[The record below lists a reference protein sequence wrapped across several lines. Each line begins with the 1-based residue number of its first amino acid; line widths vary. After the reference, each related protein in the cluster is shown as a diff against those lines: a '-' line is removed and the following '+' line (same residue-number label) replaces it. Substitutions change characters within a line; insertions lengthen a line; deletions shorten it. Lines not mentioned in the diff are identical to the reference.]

1 MKKRGLGYGSLFFPL
16 GLGLGRYDISMATAQ
31 LNEDGTV
38 MILTGVADIGQG
50 SSEIFAMI
58 AAEELGLWPHDITV
72 VSADTATTPYGGPTT
87 ASRATMVTGNAVRN
101 AASDLKQSLLA
112 GAAELLEAE
121 PADIDI
127 QNRVIYQNGAK
138 TNLSIPDLASYCYR
152 TGKKYIGTG
161 MMDATA
167 TALDPETGQGGGFF
181 SYTYG
186 TQAAE
191 VEVDTETGEVTVL
204 RLVAAHDVGK
214 AINPTGVEGQIEG
227 GVVMG
232 LGQTMMEEV
241 ILDQGKPVTRSLYE
255 YLIPTIKDV
264 PPIVSLIVEE
274 QEPKGPFGAKGVAE
288 PPTVGIAPAIIN
300 AVYDAVGIRLTELPV
315 RPEKVL
321 QLLREKKP

>member
-1 MKKRGLGYGSLFFPL
+1 MKKRGIGYGSLFFPL
-16 GLGLGRYDISMATAQ
+16 GLGLGRYDISMASAQ

-58 AAEELGLWPHDITV
+58 AAEELGLLTEDFTV

-87 ASRATMVTGNAVRN
+87 ASRATMVTGNAVKN
-101 AASDLKQSLLA
+101 AVSDLKQSLLA
-112 GAAELLEAE
+112 GAAELLEAV
-121 PADIDI
+121 PADIGI
-127 QNRVIYQNGAK
+127 KNRIIYQKGSK
-138 TNLSIPDLASYCYR
+138 TDLSIPDLAGYCYR
-152 TGKKYIGTG
+152 KGKKYIGVG
-161 MMDATA
+161 MMDAT
-167 TALDPETGQGGGFF
+167 TTVLDSETGQGGGFF
-181 SYTYG
+181 SFTYG

-191 VEVDTETGEVTVL
+191 VEVDTETGDVTVL

-241 ILDQGKPVTRSLYE
+241 IWDQGKPITRSLFE

-274 QEPKGPFGAKGVAE
+274 EEPKGPFGAKGVAE
-288 PPTVGIAPAIIN
+288 PPTVGVAPAIIN
-300 AVYDAVGIRLTELPV
+300 AIYNAVGIRLTELPV

-321 QLLREKKP
+321 QLLKEKG